1 MAVDFFDDSIRSR
14 LVSIKPR
21 KEMISFLYGL
31 LWSNVEFKYLFCDFL
46 ISVPCIKLRQ
56 NSGKKT
62 AQWWD
67 KIQVSKYIEKDKEQR
82 CLRVKSFFIKTYL
95 KERNFSKLKLFIS
108 ATSLNSKNFKF
119 LGKLHCKNILSSLDV
134 ALAQWFR
141 YLGN

>member
-14 LVSIKPR
+14 LKSIKPR

-46 ISVPCIKLRQ
+46 ISVPCIKLWQ

-82 CLRVKSFFIKTYL
+82 GLRVKSFFIETYL
-95 KERNFSKLKLFIS
+95 KERNFSKLKL
-108 ATSLNSKNFKF
+108 
-119 LGKLHCKNILSSLDV
+119 SSLQ
-134 ALAQWFR
+134 LH
-141 YLGN
+141 